1 MKIFNKNGNNECMQ
15 SFSQYQRQI
24 ILIIDH
30 VHLPAP
36 LPPLENQQRNILKGK
51 WLIIG
56 AETNRDEALT
66 FMSITSTETFFI
78 RITRSEIP
86 QSRLWQNHS
95 KGWYRA
101 NPSLFGTKLIDTRQK
116 SMNDKHY
123 TKETLDFHIQPA
135 KAAFYWLAFFQSY
148 PGISLFVFPR
158 IETKNAN
165 QSNKLVCD

>member
-1 MKIFNKNGNNECMQ
+1 MKIFNKNGNNKCMQ
-15 SFSQYQRQI
+15 NFSQYQRQI
-24 ILIIDH
+24 T
-30 VHLPAP
+30 PP
-36 LPPLENQQRNILKGK
+36 PPLENQQRNISKGK

-66 FMSITSTETFFI
+66 FMSITCTEAFFI

-101 NPSLFGTKLIDTRQK
+101 NPSLFGAKLIDTRQK

-148 PGISLFVFPR
+148 RGMSLFVFPR

>member
-1 MKIFNKNGNNECMQ
+1 MKIFNKNGNNKCIQ

-30 VHLPAP
+30 VQLPAP
-36 LPPLENQQRNILKGK
+36 LPPLENQQRNISKGK

-66 FMSITSTETFFI
+66 FMSITCTEAFFI

-101 NPSLFGTKLIDTRQK
+101 NPSLFGAKLIDTRQK

-123 TKETLDFHIQPA
+123 TKETLDFRIQPA

-148 PGISLFVFPR
+148 PRISLFVFPR

>member
-1 MKIFNKNGNNECMQ
+1 MVTTSVCVTTMVTTSAPSLRKLAAKHFKGEMVNNRRWNK
-15 SFSQYQRQI
+15 QRWS
-24 ILIIDH
+24 LD
-30 VHLPAP
+30 L
-36 LPPLENQQRNILKGK
+36 
-51 WLIIG
+51 
-56 AETNRDEALT
+56 
-66 FMSITSTETFFI
+66 MSITCTEAFFI

-95 KGWYRA
+95 KGWYWA
-101 NPSLFGTKLIDTRQK
+101 NPSLFGAKLIDTRQK

-123 TKETLDFHIQPA
+123 TKETLDFRIQPA